1 MSDQADII
9 ALLKRSSIFGQ
20 VAEATFDDIAAITEH
35 KTLDEGDPVYQLGD
49 DALDVFVVENGRV
62 RFTLGV
68 GNRAGSSAS
77 IMTEGQ
83 VFGWAALVE
92 DQPRRLATATCL
104 ERSSVLAINGEDL
117 LKIFDRDTAAGYSV
131 MRRLA
136 AMIARNFMEV
146 LSS

>member
-9 ALLKRSSIFGQ
+9 ALLKKTTIFGE
-20 VAEATFDDIAAITEH
+20 VADATLGEIAAIAERRA
-35 KTLDEGDPVYQLGD
+35 LDEGDAVYQLGD
-49 DALDVFVVENGRV
+49 DALDVFVMESGRV

-68 GNRAGSSAS
+68 GNRAGSSDS

-83 VFGWAALVE
+83 VFGWAAMLE
-92 DQPRRLATATCL
+92 DQPRRLATASCL
-104 ERSSVLAINGEDL
+104 EPSTLLAINGGDL
-117 LKIFDRDTAAGYSV
+117 LKIFDRDSAAGFRV
-131 MRRLA
+131 MRQLA